1 MIADPRRPPHIA
13 ALALAVLA
21 IASAQSWDPV
31 AAAPIAHEATIPAV
45 ASYRLQAEYRARLHL
60 DWDTRRLRLATDI
73 SVLNTSL
80 EPVDRLEL
88 NTVAARLG
96 SLEGLRVRVDGRST
110 RAKVIGQTIRVPLDP
125 PLAVGAGSS
134 VRVAFRAR
142 LRTTTESRTYFFT
155 QLGGVAQLYR
165 VIPWLSRAIPFGRQG
180 HGEPFLTPTS
190 PRAEVT
196 LSADRR
202 LVWATTGDRIGRS
215 GGSSTYLATDVRDF
229 VIIASPGY
237 RTVRGRSRDGQTAI
251 VAHTLSADGR
261 RWISIARDELASY
274 EKLTGVPYPYPT
286 FRIAESAAGLAMEAP
301 GLIWIPGSRRA
312 ADHPFLISHETA
324 HQWWYGMVGND
335 QSTSAFADEAM
346 ADYFSRKA
354 HLSIRASRCA
364 RDRLD
369 RDIRDYSSGCYF
381 EVIYVQ
387 GARFLEDLRR
397 DYGDRR
403 FRRAVRAYTQANRLG
418 IGSNVRLLEAFRA
431 EMGDGV
437 LRRFHARFPS
447 LY

>member
-31 AAAPIAHEATIPAV
+31 AAAPIAPEATVPAV

-96 SLEGLRVRVDGRST
+96 SLEGLRVSVDGRST

-237 RTVRGRSRDGQTAI
+237 RTVRGRSHDGQTAI

>member
-1 MIADPRRPPHIA
+1 VIIRGR
-13 ALALAVLA
+13 LALAATLA
-21 IASAQSWDPV
+21 IATLLVPGASLASAELS
-31 AAAPIAHEATIPAV
+31 PAV

-60 DWDTRRLRLATDI
+60 DWDTRRVRLATDI
-73 SVLNTSL
+73 AVLNTSL

-96 SLEGLRVRVDGRST
+96 SLGGLRVTIDGQPV
-110 RAKVIGQTIRVPLDP
+110 RAKVIGQTIRLPLAP
-125 PLAVGAGSS
+125 PLAVGAGTS

-142 LRTTTESRTYFFT
+142 LRTTTERRTYFFT

-165 VIPWLSRAIPFGRQG
+165 VIPWLSRAIPFGNQG

-190 PRAEVT
+190 PRVELT

-202 LVWATTGDRIGRS
+202 LVWATTGERIGRS
-215 GGSSTYLATDVRDF
+215 GRRSTYLATDVRDV

-237 RTVRGRSRDGQTAI
+237 RTARGRSRDGQTAI
-251 VAHTLSADGR
+251 VVHTLRADAR
-261 RWISIARDELASY
+261 RWITIARDELARY

-301 GLIWIPGSRRA
+301 GLIWIPGTRPA

-324 HQWWYGMVGND
+324 HQWWYGIVGND

-354 HLSIRASRCA
+354 HLSIRPSRCA

-369 RDIRDYSSGCYF
+369 RDIRAYSSGCYF

-397 DYGDRR
+397 DFGDRR
-403 FRRAVRAYTQANRLG
+403 FRRAIRSYTQANQFG
-418 IGSNVRLLEAFRA
+418 IAGNMRLLEAFRA
-431 EMGDGV
+431 ETGDSV